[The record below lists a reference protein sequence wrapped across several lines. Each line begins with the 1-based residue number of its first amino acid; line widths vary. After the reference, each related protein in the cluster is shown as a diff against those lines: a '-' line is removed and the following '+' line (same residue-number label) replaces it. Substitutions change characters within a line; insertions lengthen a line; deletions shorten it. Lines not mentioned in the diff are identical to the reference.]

1 MKNPLAKL
9 ANKQIY
15 IFGLG
20 MEGFSTYNYL
30 RKIFPEKKL
39 ILIDD
44 KPPQDL
50 DQRWQQAAS
59 NPYTTITTADTF
71 LDTITNYEIGSG
83 AMFKAPGI
91 PVAHPLIKKA
101 EQKNLEFNSN
111 TNLFLQIVREHKTI
125 IGVTGTKGK
134 STTSALINQVLA
146 KAGFKTVLAGNIG
159 QAPLDLLHQ
168 EITADY
174 YVLELSSHQ
183 LLNLRSS
190 PHFAV
195 ILNIT
200 PEHLDYYPDF
210 ASYVA
215 AKARIVQFQHKNDYV
230 VYNPL
235 FELPRQIAADSK
247 AKKLPF
253 GKKTASQAGQLGHPN
268 PLAYIQDSA
277 IYYQQEKIADISD
290 LSLKGE
296 HNLLNSLPAVVI
308 AKQFGAETA
317 SIREGLQSFQPLAHR
332 LEEVVEINGVIFV
345 NDSLSTTPEAA
356 IAAINSYEGRPI
368 VLIAGG
374 HERQQDFSQLAKT
387 IDENDVR
394 MLLYFNPTGARLANE
409 VKNPN
414 TIKEEVLSMEEA
426 VTAASEFARN
436 GWVVLLSPAS
446 ASFGTFKNYE
456 DRGDQFARLV
466 KALVK
471 K

>member
-9 ANKQIY
+9 ENRQIY

-20 MEGFSTYNYL
+20 LEGFSTYNYL

-50 DQRWQQAAS
+50 DQHWQQAAS

-83 AMFKAPGI
+83 VMFKTPGI
-91 PVAHPLIKKA
+91 PITHPLIKKA
-101 EQKNLEFNSN
+101 EQKNLDFNSN
-111 TNLFLQIVREHKTI
+111 TNLFLQIVREHQTI

-134 STTSALINQVLA
+134 STTSALINHVLA
-146 KAGFKTVLAGNIG
+146 KAGCKTVLAGNIG

-168 EITADY
+168 EIRADY

-210 ASYVA
+210 ASYTA
-215 AKARIVQFQHKNDYV
+215 AKARIVQFQHKDDFV

-235 FELPRQIAADSK
+235 FELPRQIADNSK

-253 GKKTASQAGQLGHPN
+253 GKKTANQADHPD
-268 PLAYIQDSA
+268 PLAYIQDNA
-277 IYYQQEKIADISD
+277 IYYQQEKIADISE
-290 LSLKGE
+290 LPLKGE

-308 AKQFGAETA
+308 AKQLGAETA
-317 SIREGLQSFQPLAHR
+317 AIRAGLQSFQPLAHR
-332 LEEVVEINGVIFV
+332 LEEVAEVKGVTFV

-356 IAAINSYEGRPI
+356 IAAINSYEGRPMA
-368 VLIAGG
+368 LIAGG
-374 HERQQDFSQLAKT
+374 HERQQDFSALAHT
-387 IDENDVR
+387 IDESDVR
-394 MLLYFNPTGARLANE
+394 MLLYFNPTGSRLANE
-409 VKNPN
+409 IKNPN
-414 TIKEEVLSMEEA
+414 LIKEEVLSMEEA
-426 VTAASEFARN
+426 VAAASQFARN

-456 DRGDQFARLV
+456 DRGNQFTAAVR
-466 KALVK
+466 ALVK